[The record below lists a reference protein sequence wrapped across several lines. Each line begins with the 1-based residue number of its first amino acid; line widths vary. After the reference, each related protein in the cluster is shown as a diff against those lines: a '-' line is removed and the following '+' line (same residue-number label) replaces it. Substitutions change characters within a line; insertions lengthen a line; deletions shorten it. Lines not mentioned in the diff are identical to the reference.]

1 MVTKRQQLKW
11 LAKRFESLPF
21 DGDSIIMSDEVLG
34 YLGHEHKITNQELK
48 QERDKMQKQHDFDIG
63 SNLKVSV
70 AATSNGF
77 GEMKINTLWHELG
90 EFPPAGTVCE
100 VYENEWVETFII
112 GMDKEGYCVYTT
124 SDPDVG
130 YDGDNDPSSFRPVR
144 TEREKVIDAACKTI
158 GDVIGGRLVVE
169 RLYDAGLLK

>member
-1 MVTKRQQLKW
+1 
-11 LAKRFESLPF
+11 
-21 DGDSIIMSDEVLG
+21 
-34 YLGHEHKITNQELK
+34 
-48 QERDKMQKQHDFDIG
+48 MQKQHDFDIG

-100 VYENEWVETFII
+100 VHENEWVETFII
-112 GMDKEGYCVYTT
+112 GMDNEGYCVYTT

-130 YDGDNDPSSFRPVR
+130 SDGDNDPSSFRPIR
-144 TEREKVIDAACKTI
+144 TEREKSIDAACEVI